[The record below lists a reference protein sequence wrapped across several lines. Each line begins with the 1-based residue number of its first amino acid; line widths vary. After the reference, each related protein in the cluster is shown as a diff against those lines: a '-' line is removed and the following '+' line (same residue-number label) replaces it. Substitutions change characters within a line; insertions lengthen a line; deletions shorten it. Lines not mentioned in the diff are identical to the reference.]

1 MRISLDRSRLLGFE
15 SRTDLDVPK
24 TAAMVGSKTQ
34 GISIPSTGHR
44 EIADSAPVQ
53 TALTFPTK

>member
-15 SRTDLDVPK
+15 TRTDLDLPK

-34 GISIPSTGHR
+34 GISVPTARHS
-44 EIADSAPVQ
+44 EIAVAAPARA
-53 TALTFPTK
+53 ALTFPTK

>member
-15 SRTDLDVPK
+15 ARTDLDVPA

-34 GISIPSTGHR
+34 GISISTARHSA
-44 EIADSAPVQ
+44 IAEVASAPA
-53 TALTFPTK
+53 TLTFPTA